1 MRLPPIKH
9 NHSSYIMKCI
19 SVRPTVPN
27 ERIFASFF
35 DEADELAKSIPPIPT
50 LAYTLSKT
58 ENMILSKKLTDQE
71 IILLQFF
78 IKNETPILNDY
89 SDYDY
94 STKTYIEAEDL
105 IAIKDYEETFSN
117 FSYQKAKT
125 LLEKSNYLTFNYK
138 SDINGNYDYLGCEL
152 SIEFFRELISLSSQ
166 GQKYID
172 NILNKHKKVNR
183 KYDTKN
189 SLDNYVLSQKLTEYE
204 ALLLAYMYDTKD
216 VALGDRWME
225 SETISRIEK
234 WENEQNIKNHKL
246 SQNYSST
253 LFALV
258 NKGYLEASSYTAY
271 GNPRQYRLK
280 RIFIDDIFNLRY
292 KAKQVLYEA
301 KRSNIISDDLP
312 F

>member
-1 MRLPPIKH
+1 M
-9 NHSSYIMKCI
+9 
-19 SVRPTVPN
+19 
-27 ERIFASFF
+27 
-35 DEADELAKSIPPIPT
+35 
-50 LAYTLSKT
+50 
-58 ENMILSKKLTDQE
+58 
-71 IILLQFF
+71 
-78 IKNETPILNDY
+78 
-89 SDYDY
+89 
-94 STKTYIEAEDL
+94 
-105 IAIKDYEETFSN
+105 
-117 FSYQKAKT
+117 
-125 LLEKSNYLTFNYK
+125 EKSNYLTFNYK